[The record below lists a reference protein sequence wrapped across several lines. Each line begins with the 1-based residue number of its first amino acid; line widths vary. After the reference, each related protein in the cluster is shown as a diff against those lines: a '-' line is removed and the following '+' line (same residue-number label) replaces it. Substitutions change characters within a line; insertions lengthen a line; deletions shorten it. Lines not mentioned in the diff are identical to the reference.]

1 MKQLGKLGRVVSFF
15 FLVGLVGL
23 VLGLKRCQQYSNFA
37 SGVVPIS
44 PENDVPFSIYDV
56 NADTDTTIYTETGT
70 VLTIE
75 SGTLVTQ
82 GGIPVNGKVQVSVR
96 EFHDAV
102 DILRAGIPMRLSSD
116 KNNFL
121 ISSGMIEIRA
131 YQNGQELFIGE
142 GKSIATN
149 LAAYRSSSQHQLFF
163 LKDNEQWE
171 VRDTF
176 ITKSNIRKV
185 NRLKSLLYLKKK
197 SQLGQELEDLVFELY
212 GDQDAAPQVQA
223 WRGQKWKIAKENVTP
238 AVQEA
243 LRINWDSVKVIRVN
257 EKQSKYKLLFWK
269 TMNQLGDESQVTKNF
284 SVYAMPVSE
293 AGIDIVKTMRN
304 RFLSEDSIKKEVENE
319 IARLNKE
326 ADLVNAFKINKM
338 GIWNIDKSASLTDF
352 SPVNVSF
359 DFQNSI
365 KSLHK
370 VRIFCVLRD
379 DNSVL
384 DFTNWRDE
392 PIYMSAERAM
402 ELLAVLP
409 NGKIAYVDFGQIKN
423 KLSQKSNSIFFL
435 TKQSP
440 VKEYLNYMASL

>member
-23 VLGLKRCQQYSNFA
+23 VLGLKRCQQYSNFT

-44 PENDVPFSIYDV
+44 PENDVPFRIYDV

-82 GGIPVNGKVQVSVR
+82 GGMPVNGKVQVSVR

-116 KNNFL
+116 RNSFL
-121 ISSGMIEIRA
+121 KSSGMIEVRA

-142 GKSIATN
+142 GKSISIN
-149 LAAYRSSSQHQLFF
+149 LATYRSSSQHQLFF
-163 LKDNEQWE
+163 LKENEQWE

-176 ITKSNIRKV
+176 ITKPNIRKE
-185 NRLKSLLYLKKK
+185 NRLKSLLCLRKK
-197 SQLGQELEDLVFELY
+197 SQVGQELEDLVFELY

-238 AVQEA
+238 VVQEA
-243 LRINWDSVKVIRVN
+243 LGINWDSVKVICVN
-257 EKQSKYKLLFWK
+257 EKQSKYKLLFFK
-269 TMNQLGDESQVTKNF
+269 TMNQLDDESQVTKNI

-304 RFLSEDSIKKEVENE
+304 RFLSEDSIKREVENE
-319 IARLNKE
+319 IARINKE

-338 GIWNIDKSASLTDF
+338 GIWNIDRALKLSDF
-352 SPVNVSF
+352 IPVRANF
-359 DFQNSI
+359 DFQYTF
-365 KSLHK
+365 KSFQK
-370 VRIFCVLRD
+370 VRLFCVLIE
-379 DNSVL
+379 DNSVVDFL
-384 DFTNWRDE
+384 DWQKE
-392 PIYMSAERAM
+392 PIYLSVERPMQIA
-402 ELLAVLP
+402 AVLP
-409 NGKIAYVDFGQIKN
+409 SGNIAYVDFDQIRQR
-423 KLSQKSNSIFFL
+423 LSQGSNEIVFTTKERTAQGFF
-435 TKQSP
+435 S
-440 VKEYLNYMASL
+440 YLSSL

>member
-23 VLGLKRCQQYSNFA
+23 VLGLKRCQQNSNFT

-56 NADTDTTIYTETGT
+56 NADTDTTLYTETGT
-70 VLTIE
+70 ILTIE

-176 ITKSNIRKV
+176 ITKSNIRKE

-197 SQLGQELEDLVFELY
+197 SQVGQELEDLVFELY

-284 SVYAMPVSE
+284 SVYAIPVSE

-304 RFLSEDSIKKEVENE
+304 RFLSEDSIKKEVESE
-319 IARLNKE
+319 ITRINKE

-338 GIWNIDKSASLTDF
+338 GIWNIDRAIKLSDF
-352 SPVNVSF
+352 IPVRASF
-359 DFQNSI
+359 DFQSTF
-365 KSLHK
+365 KSFQR
-370 VRIFCVLRD
+370 VRLFCVLKE
-379 DNSVL
+379 DNSVVDFL
-384 DFTNWRDE
+384 DWQKE
-392 PIYMSAERAM
+392 PIFLSVERPMQIA
-402 ELLAVLP
+402 AVLP
-409 NGKIAYVDFGQIKN
+409 SGNIAYVDFDQIRQRLAQGSNEVVFTTKERTAQDYFSY
-423 KLSQKSNSIFFL
+423 LSTF
-435 TKQSP
+435 
-440 VKEYLNYMASL
+440 